1 MDYLKLA
8 CRILL
13 VLLGLAIVG
22 LLIWLA
28 PALARP

>member
-1 MDYLKLA
+1 MRYLKLA
-8 CRILL
+8 GYVAI
-13 VLLGLAIVG
+13 VLGGLAIVG